1 MGDEGQVGI
10 GIFGF
15 VTDSTSKLDTRFLI
29 AANAP
34 AAVAETN
41 TSSKPLMYA
50 LSGYAAFIC
59 SRANMLCAVC
69 WFTSNPIGNRWLP
82 A

>member
-34 AAVAETN
+34 AAVADDDGRQ
-41 TSSKPLMYA
+41 A
-50 LSGYAAFIC
+50 
-59 SRANMLCAVC
+59 
-69 WFTSNPIGNRWLP
+69 
-82 A
+82 